1 MDYISLQA
9 GLMGQPRK
17 VTAILSD
24 SCRRKWKMYS
34 KCALSCMNV
43 NVLILY
49 LSYYVESVCIY
60 VPYKFIYCM
69 FVGACSAAVNVWLH
83 NLQEFALT

>member
-9 GLMGQPRK
+9 GLTGQPRK

-34 KCALSCMNV
+34 KCALSCMDV

-49 LSYYVESVCIY
+49 LSYVESVCTY
-60 VPYKFIYCM
+60 VLYEFIHCM
-69 FVGACSAAVNVWLH
+69 FVGACSAAVNVWPH